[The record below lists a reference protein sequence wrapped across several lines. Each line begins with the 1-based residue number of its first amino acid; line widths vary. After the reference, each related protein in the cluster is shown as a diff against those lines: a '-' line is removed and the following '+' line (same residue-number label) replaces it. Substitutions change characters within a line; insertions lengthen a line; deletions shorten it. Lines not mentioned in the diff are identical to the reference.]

1 MAATT
6 SAPDSPAQVHHNG
19 STALAGMEVIGLK
32 THDSQSGESD
42 LSLIQGFWDE
52 IGFPTPASRWWEQ
65 KSPIVSGVTPTAPPI
80 TEDDQWTRVSS
91 KQKTKSTECHRRG
104 WVMRPWKGNN
114 AGGHHRRDHDDL
126 PCPDQQDQKPKP
138 RGKGM
143 AAQGQQTEK
152 LDQTTDGGQP
162 HPTVQ
167 ATKAKKPRPP
177 HCHQCKTS
185 GHIAQVCKADIDCY
199 VCNKK
204 ESHLAVKCP
213 LLKLPKPTCSL
224 FGFGKT
230 EFGFIQISDFGM
242 NVQEAS
248 LVPTALVSIRGGSLT
263 PEIVQTELAHRIRPD
278 WKWEA
283 VLHAEN
289 SFLVA
294 FPSIEELKR
303 MDDVEFRLKNHGVS
317 MTIIEWKTT
326 DELIPAYEL
335 DEVWVHVS
343 GVPSPWHHY
352 LAFWALGCVIGA
364 TQEVDM
370 LTYRRT
376 GVIRVKISEVD
387 FMDHDGDAQEDHEN
401 SSKDGSH
408 DQAHKRAKNSASPT
422 ISKEQKSDVTAM
434 QLVLT
439 PFGNCRPPPP
449 PRLVIANGIAYTIV
463 HTKSGATVVGEVITA
478 AEKVDEIY
486 LSQPVD
492 SPTPDQPC
500 LLPPELERWSLLSS
514 QPAAAA
520 KITGEASLAATT
532 AALSLAV
539 PQMATPTSTD
549 VNRSKDQLSKTS
561 STPRCR
567 SVRSNVENMDGIA
580 AGDDDSLLKAMKRKA
595 LRNLDDSFVGREVSA
610 TNS

>member
-1 MAATT
+1 M
-6 SAPDSPAQVHHNG
+6 
-19 STALAGMEVIGLK
+19 
-32 THDSQSGESD
+32 
-42 LSLIQGFWDE
+42 
-52 IGFPTPASRWWEQ
+52 
-65 KSPIVSGVTPTAPPI
+65 
-80 TEDDQWTRVSS
+80 
-91 KQKTKSTECHRRG
+91 
-104 WVMRPWKGNN
+104 
-114 AGGHHRRDHDDL
+114 
-126 PCPDQQDQKPKP
+126 
-138 RGKGM
+138 
-143 AAQGQQTEK
+143 EK

-230 EFGFIQISDFGM
+230 EVGFIQISDFGM

-248 LVPTALVSIRGGSLT
+248 SVPTALVSIRGGSLT

-370 LTYRRT
+370 LSCRRT
-376 GVIRVKISEVD
+376 GVIRVKVCMHCSIQLPVTTDVVFGKLGYPITFALEEEGFQPAQISEVD
-387 FMDHDGDAQEDHEN
+387 FMDHDRDAQEDHEN

-439 PFGNCRPPPP
+439 PFGNCRPLPP
-449 PRLVIANGIAYTIV
+449 PRLVIADGIAYTIV
-463 HTKSGATVVGEVITA
+463 HTKSGAIVVGEVITA

-492 SPTPDQPC
+492 SPTPDQPS
-500 LLPPELERWSLLSS
+500 LLPPELERCSLLSS
-514 QPAAAA
+514 QPAAAT

-595 LRNLDDSFVGREVSA
+595 LRNLDDSFAGREVSA